1 MSCGTGLLLMS
12 FNLFR
17 VVLGHLAKV
26 AVPAVALKP
35 GKYPNNFVQRDESHK
50 HFWKFLDD
58 HRVELNTE
66 EKSAV
71 DAYRDSSVLINN
83 HLRGINKKIIDEK
96 SMEEQI
102 SKLDQAIGKS
112 TMKYPVVVLRGLG
125 LHKDEPITQKIEQM
139 GALLYDPHSPQRRIL
154 KRQLTRAEL
163 DSLVGFK
170 FKEPAFA
177 SASLVTDYFTGAGI
191 RLRILLDRGQNALL
205 MNSAYGFDSKR
216 LQFDEGHAHSYSD
229 EHEALLPR
237 DTVFKVESAR
247 CDVLGSNRNYERYQ
261 IRLTVSVVD

>member
-1 MSCGTGLLLMS
+1 MIH
-12 FNLFR
+12 R
-17 VVLGHLAKV
+17 VVLGYLTRV
-26 AVPAVALKP
+26 AVPVVAIKP
-35 GKYPNNFVQRDESHK
+35 GKYPNYFVQRDERHK
-50 HFWKFLDD
+50 QFWKFLDD
-58 HRVELNTE
+58 HKVELNTE

-71 DAYRDSSVLINN
+71 DTYRDSSVLINN
-83 HLRGINKKIIDEK
+83 HLRGINKKIIDK
-96 SMEEQI
+96 KFLEEQI

-112 TMKYPVVVLRGLG
+112 TMKSPVVLLRGLG
-125 LHKDEPITQKIEQM
+125 LHRDEPITQKIEQM

-177 SASLVTDYFTGAGI
+177 SASLAPDYYTKANI

-205 MNSAYGFDSKR
+205 LNSAYGFDGR
-216 LQFDEGHAHSYSD
+216 NVQFNEGHDHSYSD

-247 CDVLGSNRNYERYQ
+247 CDELNRQKGYTGPHRSYQ
-261 IRLTVSVVD
+261 VTLTVSVVD